1 MQYPFTD
8 IKRMKN
14 TVEGR
19 YYAVNVGFFR
29 CFYTILYKMK
39 IKISE
44 KGLTIARI
52 WAIMC
57 IARKRVIFNAHIIR
71 KVQGG
76 IHYEKNN
83 SHHLCHVRFTG
94 GGGNNICRNSR

>member
-57 IARKRVIFNAHIIR
+57 IARERVIRVCCSCNR
-71 KVQGG
+71 D
-76 IHYEKNN
+76 
-83 SHHLCHVRFTG
+83 S
-94 GGGNNICRNSR
+94 GNH